1 MKTPTRHTH
10 LLAALCLCM
19 TSTHTGASPVQNPGT
34 RMQTPYTTISRSVT
48 EATADDTPQIRT
60 DIRNLFYKLNYLHT
74 DTDLPVRTTYGCTVS
89 WELST
94 WEPGFVSL
102 EQNRLRVN
110 RLPEGQAVKAAELT
124 ARITYAD
131 GTQETMQHTVTVA
144 PDDNR
149 YGYLYCF
156 MNAQTEIT
164 NYALGSKE
172 SKGSRFDV
180 LLNGAEIFDTYAL
193 ASIEHGTRDAYMNRG
208 EGSDGYFITTTD
220 MKQHVSGVWNNY
232 GMNLLHSDDM
242 VHWTSTTFD
251 FRRGKTIFSDP
262 EAVTGSYNSN
272 SEYARIYR
280 VWAPQFI
287 WDKDYDEGRGG
298 YLVYYSLLSSNS
310 GDTHDK
316 IYYSYTD
323 RQFKTLTQPRL
334 FFDPG
339 RAVIDA
345 DIVFNPYDSLYHM
358 YYKKEGADGYERG
371 IYEAT
376 SPSLTGHP
384 WTDITHITNEGANQV
399 EGSSTVRR
407 INEDVYNV
415 YYMRY
420 SGGNAYKYCTSD
432 YLGLNITASTNL
444 QGTGAFQHGSVLT
457 VTEEE
462 YVMLQ
467 AWSDVKLLLP
477 TVQKLNETAGNEE
490 FAAAI
495 RQAEEALAQTS
506 VGELNRALTA
516 ARQTLQE
523 ARTNYEQAEWE
534 KVSNGQAANLTFK
547 LANPDFDEGGTGW
560 QGTSFTAASA
570 GVAEHYNK
578 TFDTYQQL
586 TGMPAGRYR
595 LTCQGFYRYG
605 SITNAWRA
613 HNNGTERL
621 QAQLYMNGQSQPF
634 LSLYDASAPYTY
646 SPYTYPDG
654 VTDANRAFNTDGAY
668 RDNAVEC
675 TLNETGTLRI
685 GIRKTNHTEADWN
698 CFDNFR
704 LEYLGSTDGI
714 TSATSTP
721 AHAPVDVFTADGV
734 LLRRQVKAE
743 NATEGLPAGIY
754 LVGHDKKVVK

>member
-1 MKTPTRHTH
+1 MKTPNLSAA
-10 LLAALCLCM
+10 LLALGCLCLPN
-19 TSTHTGASPVQNPGT
+19 THTMAAFAGNAGT
-34 RMQTPYTTISRSVT
+34 Q
-48 EATADDTPQIRT
+48 PQIPEPALRSPLTEEKT
-60 DIRNLFYKLNYLHT
+60 DNTQPIHNDLQHLFYKLNYLHT
-74 DTDLPVRTTYGCTVS
+74 DTDLPVKTTYGCVVD
-89 WELST
+89 WELT
-94 WEPGFVSL
+94 PLVPGLVSL
-102 EQNRLRVN
+102 EKNRLQVN
-110 RLPEGQAVKAAELT
+110 RLGEGQAVKAAELT
-124 ARITYAD
+124 AHITYAD
-131 GTQETMQHTVTVA
+131 GTEETLAHSVTVA

-149 YGYLYCF
+149 HGYLYCF

-164 NYALGSKE
+164 NYALGNRE
-172 SKGSRFDV
+172 DKGQRFDV
-180 LLNGAEIFDTYAL
+180 LLGGAEIFDTYAL
-193 ASIEHGTRDAYMNRG
+193 AGIEHGTRDAYMDRG
-208 EGSDGYFITTTD
+208 QGSDGYFITTTD

-232 GMNLLHSDDM
+232 GLNLLHSDDM
-242 VHWTSTTFD
+242 VHWTATTFD
-251 FRRGKTIFSDP
+251 FRRGKALFSDP
-262 EAVTGSYNSN
+262 EAETGCYNSN

-298 YLVYYSLLSSNS
+298 YLVYYSLLSTNP
-310 GDTHDK
+310 GDTYDK

-376 SPSLTGHP
+376 SPRLTGQP

-420 SGGNAYKYCTSD
+420 SGGSAYKYCESD
-432 YLGLNITASTNL
+432 HVGMNITPSANL

-467 AWSDVKLLLP
+467 AWSDVQLLLP
-477 TVQKLNETAGNEE
+477 SVHQLNQVADSEAL
-490 FAAAI
+490 AAAI
-495 RQAEEALAQTS
+495 RQAEEALQQTS
-506 VGELNRALTA
+506 VGALNQALTA
-516 ARQTLQE
+516 ARQALQE
-523 ARTNYEQAEWE
+523 ARTHYEQTEWE
-534 KVSNGQAANLTFK
+534 KACSGKAANLTFK
-547 LANPDFDEGGTGW
+547 LANPDFGEGGSGW

-586 TGMPAGRYR
+586 AGMPAGRYR

-605 SITNAWRA
+605 SISNAWRA

-621 QAQLYMNGQSQPF
+621 QAQLYLNENSQPF
-634 LSLYDASAPYTY
+634 LSLYDASAPYSYT
-646 SPYTYPDG
+646 PYTYPDG
-654 VTDANRAFNTDGAY
+654 VNDANRAFNTDGAY
-668 RDNAVEC
+668 GDNAVEC
-675 TLNETGTLRI
+675 TLDKAGTLRI
-685 GIRKTNHTEADWN
+685 GVRKTGRTDADWN

-704 LEYLGSTDGI
+704 LEYLGGTDGI
-714 TSATSTP
+714 GAIQRP
-721 AHAPVDVFTADGV
+721 AADTPVDVFTPDGA
-734 LLRRQVKAE
+734 LLRRQVKASR
-743 NATEGLPAGIY
+743 ATEALPAGIY
-754 LVGHDKKVVK
+754 LIGHEKKVVK